1 MKFDDK
7 LLFDMQ
13 NIEVYIDGKSILAF
27 DNVAAHSG
35 ETLAVVGPSGSGKS
49 TFLKLFNSLVAPNKG
64 IVRYKG
70 VAYPWKNLS
79 HLRSKITLVE
89 QEPFLGSGTVLDAL
103 NIPFK
108 FSVRKDKK
116 FNEQT
121 ALNLFRDFKIDNITF
136 DRKIDTLSGGEKQRI
151 AIIRAVLL
159 QPEVLLLDEPTSAL
173 DGDTVD
179 IIIEN
184 ILEKKPVETI
194 ISVSHSKEW
203 TKKCSAVIE
212 IRNGKIEKSR

>member
-1 MKFDDK
+1 MKSDDSI
-7 LLFDMQ
+7 LFDME
-13 NIEVYIDGKSILAF
+13 NIEVYIGGKRILALDDF
-27 DNVAAHSG
+27 YAKSG

-70 VAYPWKNLS
+70 VQYPWKNLS
-79 HLRSKITLVE
+79 QLRSKITLVE

-103 NIPFK
+103 NIPFN
-108 FSVRKDKK
+108 FNVRKDKK
-116 FNEQT
+116 FDEQK
-121 ALNLFRDFKIDNITF
+121 AIELFRNYKIDNITF
-136 DRKIDTLSGGEKQRI
+136 DRKIDTLSGGEKQRM

-173 DGDTVD
+173 DGDTID

-184 ILEKKPVETI
+184 ILKKKPIETI

-203 TKKCSAVIE
+203 TKKCSGVIE
-212 IRNGKIEKSR
+212 IRNGKIENSR

>member
-1 MKFDDK
+1 LKFDDNV
-7 LLFDMQ
+7 LFDME
-13 NIEVYIDGKSILAF
+13 NIEVRIENKQVLAF
-27 DNVAAHSG
+27 DHISARSG
-35 ETLAVVGPSGSGKS
+35 ETLAVVGPSGSSKS

-70 VAYPWKNLS
+70 VSYPWKNLS
-79 HLRSKITLVE
+79 QLRSKIIPVD

-103 NIPFK
+103 YMPFN
-108 FSVRKDKK
+108 FNVHKDKK
-116 FNEQT
+116 FDERAT
-121 ALNLFRDFKIDNITF
+121 LESFKDYKIDNITF

-173 DGDTVD
+173 DGETID

-184 ILEKKPVETI
+184 ILKKKPIETI

-203 TKKCSAVIE
+203 TKNCSGVIE
-212 IRNGKIEKSR
+212 IRNGKIERLR